1 MKQNEWRE
9 KISNR
14 SDLVARLSHLTG
26 RKASNDDG
34 AFEVLW
40 KILTEKRLIAS
51 GAEGFING
59 DIKAV
64 CFQEVPLQAMA
75 ENVLRGNTH
84 YFGFGLRVNRGF
96 FYRRGGRPVFYGEV
110 DHLKKILPATEYWR
124 IVSMNLNDPDR
135 IIDWTH
141 EREWRHPGDFEF
153 DWSEIEVIVKDHIY
167 FEKFINRCFEKNQTD
182 ILKGIHGIISLDS
195 VIS

>member
-167 FEKFINRCFEKNQTD
+167 FEKFINRCVNGKIKCTK
-182 ILKGIHGIISLDS
+182 IRH
-195 VIS
+195 

>member
-26 RKASNDDG
+26 RKASNDDE

-64 CFQEVPLQAMA
+64 CFQEIPLQAMA

-96 FYRRGGRPVFYGEV
+96 FYCRGGRPVFYGEV
-110 DHLKKILPATEYWR
+110 DHLKKILPTTEYWR
-124 IVSMNLNDPDR
+124 IVSMDLNDPDR
-135 IIDWTH
+135 IIDWSH

-153 DWSEIEVIVKDHIY
+153 DWSEIEVIVKDHTY
-167 FEKFINRCFEKNQTD
+167 FEKFINRCFKEDQTD
-182 ILKGIHGIISLDS
+182 ILKRVHGITALDS

>member
-1 MKQNEWRE
+1 MNGE

-182 ILKGIHGIISLDS
+182 ILKGIHGIIALDS

>member
-141 EREWRHPGDFEF
+141 EREWRPPGDFEF

-182 ILKGIHGIISLDS
+182 ILKGIHGIIALDS